1 MNVSHFYPRSPRGER
16 LRLPVDRLSQ
26 KRISIHAPRVGSD
39 PEGCYLRCRFRIS
52 IHAPRVG
59 SDDDYKAEVTA
70 KETFLST
77 LPAWGA
83 TRLCCAARFGMGISI
98 HAPRVGSDHGR
109 MCRGPYHGNFYPRSP
124 RGERPCKSCRC
135 LCNRPY
141 FYPRS
146 PRGERLAT
154 WCASATT
161 TIFLSTL
168 PAWGATFPPVVGR
181 LTGKLFL
188 STLPAWGATI
198 NPTSR
203 TNLSDYFYPR
213 SPRGERRLFLIGQ
226 YLVNSISI
234 HAPRVGSD
242 LNRPAPLANGT
253 NFYPRSP
260 RGERLVGLKLVKA
273 NTSIS
278 IHAPRVGSDDD
289 RSPVIG
295 SHYSNFYPRSPRGE
309 RLSASPLET
318 GPITFL
324 STLPAWGATSDVADR
339 IRPRVISIH
348 APRVGSDLEE
358 MTMNIDVTDFY
369 PRSPRGERPSQGS
382 VAGHQ
387 IEISIHAP
395 RVGSDSRSGQNIN
408 RRHQISIHAP
418 RVGSD

>member
-124 RGERPCKSCRC
+124 RGER
-135 LCNRPY
+135 
-141 FYPRS
+141 
-146 PRGERLAT
+146 LAT

-242 LNRPAPLANGT
+242 L
-253 NFYPRSP
+253 
-260 RGERLVGLKLVKA
+260 
-273 NTSIS
+273 
-278 IHAPRVGSDDD
+278 
-289 RSPVIG
+289 
-295 SHYSNFYPRSPRGE
+295 
-309 RLSASPLET
+309 
-318 GPITFL
+318 
-324 STLPAWGATSDVADR
+324 
-339 IRPRVISIH
+339 
-348 APRVGSDLEE
+348 
-358 MTMNIDVTDFY
+358 
-369 PRSPRGERPSQGS
+369 
-382 VAGHQ
+382 
-387 IEISIHAP
+387 
-395 RVGSDSRSGQNIN
+395 SG
-408 RRHQISIHAP
+408 
-418 RVGSD
+418 